1 MMSSMQRREF
11 ITLLGGAV
19 AAWPMAARAQQPA
32 VPVVGYLYS
41 GSPEPTT
48 NYVAAFRKGLSEAGF
63 VEGRN
68 VAIEYRFGQNDYDR
82 LPELA
87 TDLVRRRVAVI
98 AALGNTV
105 AARAAKAATATIP
118 IVFVTGG
125 DPVQGGLVASL
136 NRPGGNV
143 TGVSFMAVELGPKQ
157 LGLLHE
163 LVPGAARFA
172 VLVNPTQYA
181 TPSDME
187 SQIAVMRA
195 AAAAIGRQ
203 IEVLTASTNHD
214 IDLAFASL
222 AQKRV
227 DALFVRPDSFFANRR
242 VQFATLAA
250 HHRMPAI
257 YFQREFA
264 ETGGMMSYGANVA
277 DQFRQAGIYA
287 GRILKGEKPADLPV
301 MQPTRF
307 EFIINLQTVKTL
319 GLTIPPGLLAI
330 ADEVIE

>member
-1 MMSSMQRREF
+1 MSVRVQRREF
-11 ITLLGGAV
+11 ITLLGGA
-19 AAWPMAARAQQPA
+19 AAVWPLAARAQQPA
-32 VPVVGYLYS
+32 MPVVGYLYS

-68 VAIEYRFGQNDYDR
+68 VTIEFRWAEGKFDR

-87 TDLVRRRVAVI
+87 ADLVRRRVSVT
-98 AALGNTV
+98 AALGNTAV
-105 AARAAKAATATIP
+105 ARAAKAATATIP
-118 IVFVTGG
+118 IVFATGG
-125 DPVQGGLVASL
+125 NPVEAGLVASL
-136 NRPGGNV
+136 NRPGGNA
-143 TGVSFMAVELGPKQ
+143 TGVSFMARELGPKQ

-172 VLVNPTQYA
+172 VLINPTQF
-181 TPSDME
+181 SME
-187 SQIAVMRA
+187 SQVAVMRT
-195 AAAAIGRQ
+195 AAAAIGKQ
-203 IEVLTASTNHD
+203 IEVLTASTNDD
-214 IDLAFASL
+214 IDAAFASL
-222 AQKRV
+222 VRKRA
-227 DALFVRPDSFFANRR
+227 DALYVSPDSFFANRR

-250 HHRMPAI
+250 HHRVPAI

-264 ETGGMMSYGANVA
+264 ETGGMMTYGANVA
-277 DQFRQAGIYA
+277 DNFRQAAIYA

-307 EFIINLQTVKTL
+307 EFIINLHTVKTL
-319 GLTIPPGLLAI
+319 GLTVPPRLLAI